1 MSGIG
6 SWRGTVGTGTDE
18 ALSTPAFSTAFCA
31 DLCMPLGWA
40 RGHDEYLFEKVYSM
54 FMIMYEYK
62 PYEYKPRW

>member
-6 SWRGTVGTGTDE
+6 SWRGTVGTGTDVLRHCPRPHL
-18 ALSTPAFSTAFCA
+18 APRFVQTYVCL
-31 DLCMPLGWA
+31 WV
-40 RGHDEYLFEKVYSM
+40 DEYLLEKVYSM